1 MSFTAE
7 QLADFKAF
15 RFVQGSGKYNM
26 LDPKARQAT
35 GMTPEQYEFT
45 MANYKALQTIA
56 DALGKGASK

>member
-1 MSFTAE
+1 LSFTAE